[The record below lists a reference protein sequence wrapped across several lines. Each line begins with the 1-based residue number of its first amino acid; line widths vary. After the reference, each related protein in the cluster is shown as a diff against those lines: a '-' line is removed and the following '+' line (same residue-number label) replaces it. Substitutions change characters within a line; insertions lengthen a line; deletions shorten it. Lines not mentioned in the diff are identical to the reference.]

1 MPGGPEQALAE
12 RIDAWLPQTQC
23 TLCGYP
29 RCRAYAEALARGEA
43 DINRCPPGGEVTIA
57 ALAELLAVT
66 PKALDPSCGEHRA
79 RTVAFI
85 NEADCIGCT
94 LCIQACP
101 VDAILGAAKLMH
113 TVINHECIGCELC
126 VAPCPVECIEMLP
139 YRYSGSRDGWPWPD
153 YSREHVQRARQ
164 RTQARFARLT
174 QRRRAPRQRGAAVL
188 ASPVPTQSE
197 MRREIA
203 AAIERVHA
211 KKAKRRVRGRAQR

>member
-1 MPGGPEQALAE
+1 MSAGPEQTLAE

-29 RCRAYAEALARGEA
+29 RCQAYAEALARGEA
-43 DINRCPPGGEVTIA
+43 DINRCPPGGEATIA
-57 ALAELLAVT
+57 ALAELLTVV
-66 PKALDPSCGEHRA
+66 PKALDPNCGEPRA

-113 TVINHECIGCELC
+113 TVISDECVGCELC
-126 VAPCPVECIEMLP
+126 VAPCPVECIDMLP
-139 YRYSGSRDGWPWPD
+139 YRYAGSRDGWPWPD
-153 YSREHVQRARQ
+153 YSRAQAQRARQ
-164 RTQARFARLT
+164 RTQARLARLA
-174 QRRRAPRQRGAAVL
+174 QRRRTSDQRNTARLAAAV
-188 ASPVPTQSE
+188 PTKSDL
-197 MRREIA
+197 RREIA

-211 KKAKRRVRGRAQR
+211 KKAKRRARGDVQR